1 MSETKSPDELRAIL
15 AELESLGE
23 EPGPD
28 LLEELRRAEL
38 LEQVLAAHQ
47 APLPSE
53 ALPEG
58 LVDAEE
64 AAHGAQAAL
73 SALHL
78 LRAAAGADQLTDERR
93 DALWVGLEGSLAA
106 ARREEPARVLSFPAK
121 GAERRAGGASWGWF
135 AAAAAVLLAMGVA
148 WMASQRE
155 GEAAWD
161 LGAQQAEARLE
172 RAEREHLRVLLAGSS
187 AEPPGDHALRQ
198 LRFAR
203 QDSARTRLQARARRL

>member
-1 MSETKSPDELRAIL
+1 MSETRSPDELRAIL

-38 LEQVLAAHQ
+38 LEGVLQAHEAAR
-47 APLPSE
+47 PSE

-58 LVDAEE
+58 LELEE
-64 AAHGAQAAL
+64 AAREAQAAL

-78 LRAAAGADQLTDERR
+78 LRASAGADRLTDARR

-106 ARREEPARVLSFPAK
+106 RRDEPARVLSFPAK
-121 GAERRAGGASWGWF
+121 NAERRVGGASWGWF
-135 AAAAAVLLAMGVA
+135 AAAAAVLLAVGLA
-148 WMASQRE
+148 WGWSQRE
-155 GEAAWD
+155 DEAAWD

-172 RAEREHLRVLLAGSS
+172 RAEREHLQVLLSGSGAAPS
-187 AEPPGDHALRQ
+187 GDHALRQ

>member
-1 MSETKSPDELRAIL
+1 
-15 AELESLGE
+15 LGE

-38 LEQVLAAHQ
+38 LEGVLQAHEAAR
-47 APLPSE
+47 PSE

-58 LVDAEE
+58 SDPEE
-64 AAHGAQAAL
+64 AARGAQAAL

-78 LRAAAGADQLTDERR
+78 LRASAGADRLTDARR
-93 DALWVGLEGSLAA
+93 DALWVGLEGSLA
-106 ARREEPARVLSFPAK
+106 RREEPGRVLSFPAK

-135 AAAAAVLLAMGVA
+135 AAAAAVLLALGAA
-148 WMASQRE
+148 WGWSQRE
-155 GEAAWD
+155 GEAPWD

-172 RAEREHLRVLLAGSS
+172 RAEREHLQVLLSGSGAAPS
-187 AEPPGDHALRQ
+187 GDHVLRQ